1 MSKDLRTA
9 AAAAVIDDRYDIKAS
24 QLDELKEIAKT
35 SLYDALT
42 TAFNYGFVM
51 GDGARRDKAKGLRPF
66 L

>member
-1 MSKDLRTA
+1 MMSKDLKTTA
-9 AAAAVIDDRYDIKAS
+9 ASAVIDNRYDIKAS

-51 GDGARRDKAKGLRPF
+51 GERSGRNTAKG
-66 L
+66 

>member
-51 GDGARRDKAKGLRPF
+51 GDTAARRDKAKG
-66 L
+66 